1 MQNHI
6 LNHSTE
12 LYISRIK
19 ALGPRIPEHIEQARN
34 VGEYTQDIPVEHK
47 DTEDEDTEDEDQYG
61 LQLIDAVKSKPG
73 DHVFKKYYFG
83 FSQKVLL
90 SIQNDV

>member
-12 LYISRIK
+12 LYISRIE
-19 ALGPRIPEHIEQARN
+19 AMGPRIPEHIEQVRN

-47 DTEDEDTEDEDQYG
+47 DTEDEDQYG
-61 LQLIDAVKSKPG
+61 LQLIDAVKLKPG
-73 DHVFKKYYFG
+73 YHVFKKYYFG